1 MWIARLDF
9 TCRPRSQKCITVPRE
24 LALRPTHNHTPS
36 ATFAPIS
43 LRCVDPDRRVL
54 FHSPERVRVSI
65 PEALRN
71 LFPGVVE
78 RGRALVVLRHRH
90 GKFGLA
96 RGGCCCFRNWF
107 FRSPKCSTR
116 LCELRFFFVQR
127 FSLSVLTSRGWL
139 TDGAWPTAVGHF
151 RAHSCTAV
159 KDRKDIQ
166 KLKENADY
174 EWDFSV
180 GFVSGLTCRCEWP
193 VSITVTSAIRRLL
206 FWERFSVYCA
216 ENRRKKLI
224 NSYHNKFWNNKRHQQ
239 RDRDDWFILLPEQSD
254 SSGGGPSR
262 NEAKCQSG
270 WS

>member
-96 RGGCCCFRNWF
+96 RGGCCCCCCFRNWF
-107 FRSPKCSTR
+107 FS
-116 LCELRFFFVQR
+116 LCQVFNPSLRASFFFCSEVFTFR
-127 FSLSVLTSRGWL
+127 FDVSRL
-139 TDGAWPTAVGHF
+139 TDW
-151 RAHSCTAV
+151 R
-159 KDRKDIQ
+159 
-166 KLKENADY
+166 
-174 EWDFSV
+174 
-180 GFVSGLTCRCEWP
+180 GLAYCRGTLPRTQLHCCK
-193 VSITVTSAIRRLL
+193 RQ
-206 FWERFSVYCA
+206 
-216 ENRRKKLI
+216 
-224 NSYHNKFWNNKRHQQ
+224 KRHSKAEGKC
-239 RDRDDWFILLPEQSD
+239 RLRMGLFCGLCFGTYLPLRMAGFNYNHFGDKAATILGAIFGVLRGESKKKTDKLLSQ
-254 SSGGGPSR
+254 
-262 NEAKCQSG
+262 
-270 WS
+270 